1 MHGAVRQH
9 APALRLL
16 DRAFDQAQIL
26 GVGLALVEV
35 GAVDRKASDDLDER
49 PPERVHGEITGV
61 AVGIGDALQVRDQD
75 LELAREARLEH
86 LGLGAAQKP
95 AVGALARHDPPVERV
110 ERRLRVGV
118 DERAV
123 DQVQD
128 VVAGGAGDRPAPQ
141 RFARLEDLLDDDVEP
156 RPDLPL
162 QRLDIGGG
170 VGKPIDMIDAQP
182 VDPAFADE
190 AEHRFVR
197 TGEDLGFLDAQPG
210 EAVDVEETTIV
221 DVARRHAPMG

>member
-1 MHGAVRQH
+1 MACGQSRARAAISACKALEGDAETAGVAADLVQREKADIAVEERILEALCHHRPGELLEPPPEAADELRVGAAGTVGVDPPKQRIPDEVVHGAVRQH

-49 PPERVHGEITGV
+49 PPERVHGEIAGV

-95 AVGALARHDPPVERV
+95 AVGALARR
-110 ERRLRVGV
+110 
-118 DERAV
+118 
-123 DQVQD
+123 
-128 VVAGGAGDRPAPQ
+128 
-141 RFARLEDLLDDDVEP
+141 
-156 RPDLPL
+156 
-162 QRLDIGGG
+162 
-170 VGKPIDMIDAQP
+170 
-182 VDPAFADE
+182 
-190 AEHRFVR
+190 
-197 TGEDLGFLDAQPG
+197 
-210 EAVDVEETTIV
+210 
-221 DVARRHAPMG
+221 